1 MIKTAY
7 SICLRQ
13 FISYWHIKILKYK
26 VIFTLPFLFIAAE
39 PIPLFKPGQ
48 IKQTWHE
55 ILKTKAHQYSPICQH
70 LNYSTGKNV
79 NFMCSKH

>member
-26 VIFTLPFLFIAAE
+26 VIFTLSLLFIAAE
-39 PIPLFKPGQ
+39 PTPLFKPW
-48 IKQTWHE
+48 KN
-55 ILKTKAHQYSPICQH
+55 KAN
-70 LNYSTGKNV
+70 LARNT
-79 NFMCSKH
+79 